1 MCKTL
6 LKDPILKGYFTKFH
20 DSYGIKVRNDVE
32 ESRAFRRFINYTLLR
47 MDTPDIFTGNVD
59 LLDFVCVEFN
69 NVGFDGFGVKLNGH
83 LVQSVDDIVQFVEA
97 TDKLSFEFVFIRI
110 GFELRNDEDV
120 YSQFLKDVLSFFS
133 DENKLSKEIESYLEI
148 VNYIYTNDTVARKM
162 DENPMLSLLY
172 VPTKIYIEGT
182 YSRQQEEFQKTITEG
197 TYYFGDVSMR
207 IVNGKSIV
215 SFCKELENKFSVNIT
230 YREQLQLALTGI
242 DKITNAIS
250 FTCQATELLKLLTKA
265 DGTLRRSL
273 FNDNVRDYL
282 GATSVNEE
290 IELTIQENPAMFL
303 LCNNGITIVC
313 SKFDPQ
319 KEKGLVIVSPQI
331 VNGCQTCTS
340 IFRLRDSNNLEKVQ
354 VQVRLICTD
363 DFEITNQI
371 VRGTNKQNFVLDEA
385 FETLRPFHQKLE
397 SYFDLRQKSNS
408 KEVKLY
414 YERRTKQY
422 SNNPIIPRYQI
433 VNLRI
438 ITQTFVG
445 MFLGQPHI
453 AHRHE
458 AKLLEI
464 FGTDER
470 QIYCDTH
477 DLRPYF
483 VSAYT
488 WYMFEEFFRV
498 QKIPRKYKVYRA
510 HLYLLFRLS
519 LNKELPSFDVGGDIE
534 GYCEEVMRILTSS
547 QFEEYTDLVVKIF
560 DQAMTIWTTNG
571 GSAYGIK
578 DRKEFTELLLL
589 VAGNRFKGTASTK
602 PLTEWQ
608 YGTIIHFAMRE
619 RSWIGILK
627 PERGGKS
634 ITFGE
639 RGFDGEVRKI
649 VPGVR
654 VRYKLRKNSATG
666 LPYADQ
672 VKIVQ

>member
-1 MCKTL
+1 
-6 LKDPILKGYFTKFH
+6 
-20 DSYGIKVRNDVE
+20 
-32 ESRAFRRFINYTLLR
+32 
-47 MDTPDIFTGNVD
+47 
-59 LLDFVCVEFN
+59 
-69 NVGFDGFGVKLNGH
+69 
-83 LVQSVDDIVQFVEA
+83 
-97 TDKLSFEFVFIRI
+97 
-110 GFELRNDEDV
+110 
-120 YSQFLKDVLSFFS
+120 
-133 DENKLSKEIESYLEI
+133 
-148 VNYIYTNDTVARKM
+148 
-162 DENPMLSLLY
+162 
-172 VPTKIYIEGT
+172 
-182 YSRQQEEFQKTITEG
+182 
-197 TYYFGDVSMR
+197 
-207 IVNGKSIV
+207 
-215 SFCKELENKFSVNIT
+215 
-230 YREQLQLALTGI
+230 
-242 DKITNAIS
+242 
-250 FTCQATELLKLLTKA
+250 
-265 DGTLRRSL
+265 
-273 FNDNVRDYL
+273 
-282 GATSVNEE
+282 
-290 IELTIQENPAMFL
+290 MFL

-519 LNKELPSFDVGGDIE
+519 LNKELPSFDVGEI
-534 GYCEEVMRILTSS
+534 
-547 QFEEYTDLVVKIF
+547 
-560 DQAMTIWTTNG
+560 
-571 GSAYGIK
+571 
-578 DRKEFTELLLL
+578 
-589 VAGNRFKGTASTK
+589 
-602 PLTEWQ
+602 
-608 YGTIIHFAMRE
+608 
-619 RSWIGILK
+619 
-627 PERGGKS
+627 
-634 ITFGE
+634 
-639 RGFDGEVRKI
+639 
-649 VPGVR
+649 
-654 VRYKLRKNSATG
+654 
-666 LPYADQ
+666 
-672 VKIVQ
+672 